1 MKGTSPSRARRGIA
15 AIGNELP
22 RWEVLY
28 LINSLKGGES
38 MAIVTLGVD
47 LAKNVFALHGV
58 DATGR
63 AILVRPNVARA
74 KLLELGLTPALPH
87 RQ

>member
-1 MKGTSPSRARRGIA
+1 
-15 AIGNELP
+15 
-22 RWEVLY
+22 
-28 LINSLKGGES
+28 